1 VGSVDSPFPE
11 EEIMQPTLNAPPD
24 TRASAVHAALVHLVP
39 ALVGGAL
46 LFLIGFVPYPAVH
59 DAFHDVRHTAGF
71 PCH

>member
-1 VGSVDSPFPE
+1 
-11 EEIMQPTLNAPPD
+11 MHPTPNAT
-24 TRASAVHAALVHLVP
+24 TRPRAHAAQAALANLLP
-39 ALVGGAL
+39 ALMGIAL